1 MKIKFQG
8 NPLTLEG
15 KEVKAGD
22 NAPDFKVVDEN
33 LKEFSLKDFKGK
45 VKVISVTPSLDT
57 PVCDMQ
63 ARRFEKEA
71 TSFSDDVVFL
81 NISVDLPFAIARF
94 CKSND
99 IKKVKVL
106 SDYKERSFG
115 LNYGVVMKE
124 LNLLAR
130 SIFIIDKNDKIRYI
144 QIVDEMTNEPNYQ
157 DALSELKEIV

>member
-15 KEVKAGD
+15 KEVKAQEI
-22 NAPDFKVVDEN
+22 APDFKVVDESLN
-33 LKEFSLKDFKGK
+33 EVSLKDFKRK

-63 ARRFEKEA
+63 ARKFEKEA

-81 NISVDLPFAIARF
+81 NISVDLPFAISRF

-99 IKKVKVL
+99 IKKVKAL
-106 SDYKERSFG
+106 SDYKEHSFG
-115 LNYGVVMKE
+115 LNYGVLMKE
-124 LNLLAR
+124 LQLLAR
-130 SIFIIDKNDKIRYI
+130 SIFIIDKNDRIRYI
-144 QIVDEMTNEPNYQ
+144 QIVDEMTNEPNYEE
-157 DALSELKEIV
+157 ALFELKKTV